1 MEEEI
6 KKEEVKSEATLIEK
20 AETVAKRIEEANK
33 VAQEILERNEKI
45 IAEDKL
51 AGRSSAGTQ
60 APIVDKEQAEK
71 DRLNKILSGTGL
83 TV

>member
-20 AETVAKRIEEANK
+20 AEAVAKRIEEANK

-51 AGRSSAGTQ
+51 AGRSSAGTVT
-60 APIVDKEQAEK
+60 PIVDKEQAEK
-71 DRLNKILSGTGL
+71 DRLNNILKGTGL